1 MGARFLKMHGL
12 GNDFVVLDARAAP
25 ITVDPDQARRIGDR
39 HKGVGFDQL
48 ILIEPARDRAADVA
62 LRFLNA
68 DGSESGACGN
78 GTRCVAGLLMR
89 EAGRED
95 LTIET
100 LNGLLEAEARPNAL
114 VTIDMGIAKLDW
126 REIPLASACDTNHV
140 PVALG
145 PLSDPV
151 CVNMGNPHAV
161 FFTPDLAAIDLA
173 AVGPGLEHHPMFP
186 ERANIGVARILARDH
201 IRLRVW
207 ERGVGITLACGSG
220 ACAAIVAASRRGLTE
235 RAARITVDGGGDL
248 EMEWLADGHVLMTGP
263 IATSFTG
270 ELPDG
275 WVS

>member
-1 MGARFLKMHGL
+1 MGAPFIKMHGL
-12 GNDFVVLDARAAP
+12 GNDFVVLDARETP
-25 ITVDPDQARRIGDR
+25 RLIDPDQARRIGDR

-48 ILIEPARDRAADVA
+48 ILIEPPRDRAADVF
-62 LRFLNA
+62 LRFLNT

-78 GTRCVAGLLMR
+78 GTRCVASLLMR
-89 EAGRED
+89 QSGQD
-95 LTIET
+95 SITIET
-100 LNGLLEAEARPNAL
+100 LNGLLEAETRPDQL
-114 VTIDMGIAKLDW
+114 VTVDMGIAKLDW

-140 PVALG
+140 PVASG

-161 FFTPDLAAIDLA
+161 FFTPDLAAIDLEA
-173 AVGPGLEHHPMFP
+173 LGYGLEHHAMFP
-186 ERANIGVARILARDH
+186 QRANIGVAQVLSRTH
-201 IRLRVW
+201 MRLRVW

-220 ACAAIVAASRRGLTE
+220 ACAAMVAASRRGLTE

-248 EMEWLADGHVLMTGP
+248 HLEWLPDGHVLMTGP
-263 IATSFTG
+263 VATSFKG